1 MAYIAPE
8 IINLNTTGLPDMEET
23 FYSEKCDMWSIGVI
37 AYMLLAG
44 KNPFLM
50 EQDQAKLKKNIMA
63 FKASSSKIFEAD
75 EFRTLDDSSKSFIIG
90 LLTEK
95 VDERMSATQALE
107 HKFIVNVSN

>member
-1 MAYIAPE
+1 
-8 IINLNTTGLPDMEET
+8 
-23 FYSEKCDMWSIGVI
+23 
-37 AYMLLAG
+37 
-44 KNPFLM
+44 
-50 EQDQAKLKKNIMA
+50 MA